1 MKKLLIFALF
11 IFMFSTLY
19 SQNYITRTAHIN
31 VMSLNNIQNIVADNY
46 QVACQLNTST
56 GQFKIIA
63 LIKSFEYRIGAMNRM
78 MSARDIDVT
87 DYPKIKFDGRI
98 SDMSK
103 VNFNKPGTY
112 NVKFSGTFYVWDE
125 QTVTDINGTLVV
137 GSDGSITGKSEFA
150 IPIENLDPKKIE
162 QILKEKLPPSL
173 NVKPNAISISKNIQV
188 KFNSILKKQ

>member
-1 MKKLLIFALF
+1 MKKLF
-11 IFMFSTLY
+11 IITLLAVAFLNSF

-31 VMSLNNIQNIVADNY
+31 VMSLNNVQNIVADNY
-46 QVACQLNTST
+46 QVASQLNTST

-87 DYPKIKFDGRI
+87 DYPKITFDGRI

-125 QTVTDINGTLVV
+125 QTSTDINGSLTI
-137 GSDGSITGKSEFA
+137 GSDGTITGKSEFA
-150 IPIENLDPKKIE
+150 IPIESLDPKKIE
-162 QILKEKLPPSL
+162 QILKEKLPSSL

>member
-1 MKKLLIFALF
+1 MKKLF
-11 IFMFSTLY
+11 IITLLAVAFLNSF
-19 SQNYITRTAHIN
+19 SQNYISRTAHIN
-31 VMSLNNIQNIVADNY
+31 VMSLNNVQNIVADNY
-46 QVACQLNTST
+46 QAACQLNTST

-87 DYPKIKFDGRI
+87 DYPKITFDGRI
-98 SDMSK
+98 TDMSK

-125 QTVTDINGTLVV
+125 HTTTDINGSLTV
-137 GSDGSITGKSEFA
+137 GSDGTITGKSEFA
-150 IPIENLDPKKIE
+150 IPIESLDPKKIE
-162 QILKEKLPPSL
+162 QILKEKLPSSL